1 MPLGNCKIKNINFK
15 VCSHLKIWIDSNS
28 TVYEGLNFA
37 KNRLRDLAI
46 YPTVMERFWKNIEVG
61 ICQQWDTLGCVNPG
75 ICQQDAK
82 RFKIFENRI
91 QLYLKN
97 IDVRQWIHAKSD
109 SNPANDTSREL
120 WPSRLGNWS
129 RFSMALWIKLD
140 SSWEKKMF

>member
-1 MPLGNCKIKNINFK
+1 
-15 VCSHLKIWIDSNS
+15 
-28 TVYEGLNFA
+28 
-37 KNRLRDLAI
+37 
-46 YPTVMERFWKNIEVG
+46 MERFWKNIEVG

-120 WPSRLGNWS
+120 
-129 RFSMALWIKLD
+129 
-140 SSWEKKMF
+140 